1 MDDRNTV
8 LTLRDYGTVRICLK
22 DLMDS
27 RGISRNELARAANTR
42 FEVVNKWYQGNLEK
56 IDSDILARFC
66 YILHCQIGDILQYEE
81 P

>member
-1 MDDRNTV
+1 MDDRKTV
-8 LTLRDYGTVRICLK
+8 LTLCDYGTVRICLK

-27 RGISRNELARAANTR
+27 RDISRNELARAANTR

-56 IDSDILARFC
+56 IDTDILARFC
-66 YILHCQIGDILQYEE
+66 YILHCQIGDILQYED